1 MSDSLKRGFEMHDVS
16 GFALE
21 QVTTDRKFIQV
32 RHVGSG
38 ISFARGI
45 DAAGMLTNE
54 YDVTPGLQELRLGA
68 PVDIDDYQAV
78 NELAVKARRAAE
90 IFLTRL

>member
-1 MSDSLKRGFEMHDVS
+1 MHDVS
-16 GFALE
+16 RFALE

-32 RHVGSG
+32 RHVASG

-54 YDVTPGLQELRLGA
+54 YDVMLSLQELRSGA
-68 PVDIDDYQAV
+68 PFVRSA
-78 NELAVKARRAAE
+78 
-90 IFLTRL
+90 